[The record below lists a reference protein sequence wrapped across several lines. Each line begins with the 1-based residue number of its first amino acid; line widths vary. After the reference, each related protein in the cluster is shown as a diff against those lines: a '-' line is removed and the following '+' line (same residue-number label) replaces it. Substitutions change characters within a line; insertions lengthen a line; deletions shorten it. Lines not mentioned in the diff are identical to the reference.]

1 MSQQLRRVL
10 AAFGLMAALFLGTP
24 ASSEAAGLQNIL
36 IGHDLGVRIWAW
48 IEGLLPEGS
57 SPKPSSTSTLAK
69 EGSGINPNGVPQVTT
84 LPSTPPATTSNDG
97 SLGGKQ

>member
-36 IGHDLGVRIWAW
+36 IGHDLGARIWAW
-48 IEGLLPEGS
+48 IEGLLPEVS
-57 SPKPSSTSTLAK
+57 SPKLNSPGPKSGLAK
-69 EGSGINPNGVPQVTT
+69 GGIRH
-84 LPSTPPATTSNDG
+84 
-97 SLGGKQ
+97 